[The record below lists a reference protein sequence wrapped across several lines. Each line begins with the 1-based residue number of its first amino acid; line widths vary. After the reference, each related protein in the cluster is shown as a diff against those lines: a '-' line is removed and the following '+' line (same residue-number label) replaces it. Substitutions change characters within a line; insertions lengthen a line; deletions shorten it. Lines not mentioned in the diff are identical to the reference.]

1 MIRMPEIPKAMKAYS
16 AIVTE
21 GSLTCIARVAKS
33 RAARKT
39 DPSIANI
46 DAGINP
52 SKPGRT
58 INNTPIKPINTAV
71 QRLQPTFSLKNITA
85 PIVTNNGAICRIAV
99 ADERGVKAIAV
110 TKKTAPKSSQIV
122 RIITCLFNKSL

>member
-1 MIRMPEIPKAMKAYS
+1 MPEIPKAIKAYK

-21 GSLTCIARVAKS
+21 GRSTFIARVARS
-33 RAARKT
+33 LAAKNT
-39 DPSIANI
+39 DPSSANI
-46 DAGINP
+46 DAGIKP

-85 PIVTNNGAICRIAV
+85 PMVTNNGVICRIAV

-110 TKKTAPKSSQIV
+110 TKKTAP
-122 RIITCLFNKSL
+122 